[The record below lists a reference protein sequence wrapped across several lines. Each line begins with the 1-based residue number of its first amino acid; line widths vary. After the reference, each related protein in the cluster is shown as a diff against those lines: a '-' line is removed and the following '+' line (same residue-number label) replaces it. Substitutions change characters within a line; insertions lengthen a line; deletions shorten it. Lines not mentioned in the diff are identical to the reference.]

1 MAYLDVVTSFNIR
14 QNNCPMLSRTELE
27 RYFSAEKQIGMIF
40 IVFSILAIAIAAYLY
55 FVQKTDLLK
64 GFSIP
69 VLLLGILF
77 LTQGRTL
84 HGRADGLRTANLEA
98 FDAKSGDI
106 REKELPRIKKVLDDI
121 AGYRLVEIGLFAA
134 AALLTFYL
142 RSKRPELN
150 FWYGLTLSIAITAIC
165 SHGLNF
171 MVKKQARE
179 YAQKVESF
187 VDVK

>member
-1 MAYLDVVTSFNIR
+1 
-14 QNNCPMLSRTELE
+14 MLSRTEFE
-27 RYFSAEKQIGMIF
+27 RYFASEKQIGLIF
-40 IVFSILAIAIAAYLY
+40 IVFSILAIAIALYLY

-69 VLLLGILF
+69 LLLLGILF
-77 LTQGRTL
+77 LTQGLTL
-84 HGRADGLRTANLEA
+84 YGQADELMATNVLA
-98 FDAKSGDI
+98 FESKSAHTK
-106 REKELPRIKKVLDDI
+106 EKELPRIKKVLDDI
-121 AGYRLVEIGLFAA
+121 ALYRLAEIGLFAA

-150 FWYGLTLSIAITAIC
+150 FWYGLTLSVAITALC

-171 MVKKQARE
+171 MVKKQARD

-187 VDVK
+187 VNAK

>member
-1 MAYLDVVTSFNIR
+1 
-14 QNNCPMLSRTELE
+14 MLSRTELE
-27 RYFSAEKQIGMIF
+27 RYFSAEKQIGLIF

-55 FVQKTDLLK
+55 FVKQTDLLK

-77 LTQGRTL
+77 LMQGRNL
-84 HGRADGLRTANLEA
+84 HSRADGLMAANVQA
-98 FDAKSGDI
+98 FESKSGDI
-106 REKELPRIKKVLDDI
+106 RDKELPRIKKVLDDI

-134 AALLTFYL
+134 AALLAFYL
-142 RSKRPELN
+142 RSKRPDLD
-150 FWYGLTLSIAITAIC
+150 FVYGLALSLAITALC

-171 MVKKQARE
+171 MVKKPARD

-187 VDVK
+187 VAVK